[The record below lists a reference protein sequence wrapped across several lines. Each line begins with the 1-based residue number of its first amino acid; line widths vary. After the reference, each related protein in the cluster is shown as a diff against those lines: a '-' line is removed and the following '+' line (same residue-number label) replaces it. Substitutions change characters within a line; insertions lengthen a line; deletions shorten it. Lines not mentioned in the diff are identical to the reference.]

1 MSRLQTAL
9 DRFIEISGDRIGE
22 LGESII
28 TGLVWIRGSK
38 VVCIAGSREAGDR
51 TPAGW
56 RRASRIVGLARHLRK
71 PLLLWNLSFHNGGA
85 GQTPNLAAEQ
95 AARDGQQD
103 IIQFPFAIISVIEDA
118 QNNAFSTVELAL
130 PDGIVFVDGAETLC
144 GHLTISPRTID
155 ASSAEDVAS
164 GILRLLVQ
172 IGPIPADELVSQ
184 RRTRLA
190 SITLS

>member
-9 DRFIEISGDRIGE
+9 DRFIEISGDRTGE
-22 LGESII
+22 LGESIN
-28 TGLVWIRGSK
+28 TGLVWIGGNK
-38 VVCIAGSREAGDR
+38 VVCIADSRETEHR

-56 RRASRIVGLARHLRK
+56 RRASRIIGVARQLRK
-71 PLLLWNLSFHNGGA
+71 PLLLWNLSFHNGT

-103 IIQFPFAIISVIEDA
+103 IIQFPFGIVSVIEDA
-118 QNNAFSTVELAL
+118 QKNAFSTVELAL

-144 GHLTISPRTID
+144 GHLTISPRTVG
-155 ASSAEDVAS
+155 ASGAEDVAS
-164 GILRLLVQ
+164 GISELLVQ
-172 IGPIPADELVSQ
+172 IASIPAGELVS
-184 RRTRLA
+184 RRRARLA

>member
-9 DRFIEISGDRIGE
+9 DRFIEISGDRTGE
-22 LGESII
+22 LGESIN
-28 TGLVWIRGSK
+28 TGLVWIGGNK
-38 VVCIAGSREAGDR
+38 VVCIADSRATEHR
-51 TPAGW
+51 TPASW
-56 RRASRIVGLARHLRK
+56 RRASRIIGVARQLRK
-71 PLLLWNLSFHNGGA
+71 PLLLWNLSFHNGT

-103 IIQFPFAIISVIEDA
+103 IIQFPFGIISVIEDA
-118 QNNAFSTVELAL
+118 QKNAFSTVELAL

-144 GHLTISPRTID
+144 GHLTISPRTVG

-164 GILRLLVQ
+164 GISELLVQ
-172 IGPIPADELVSQ
+172 IALIPADELVSQ

>member
-9 DRFIEISGDRIGE
+9 DRFIEISGDRTGE
-22 LGESII
+22 LGESID
-28 TGLVWIRGSK
+28 TGLVWIGGNK
-38 VVCIAGSREAGDR
+38 VVCIADSRAAGRR
-51 TPAGW
+51 TPADW
-56 RRASRIVGLARHLRK
+56 RRASRIVGVARRLRK
-71 PLLLWNLSFHNGGA
+71 PLLLWNLSFHHGTE
-85 GQTPNLAAEQ
+85 QMPNLAAEQ

-118 QNNAFSTVELAL
+118 RKNAFSTVELAL

-144 GHLTISPRTID
+144 GHLTISPRTIV

-164 GILRLLVQ
+164 GISGLLVQ
-172 IGPIPADELVSQ
+172 IAPIPANELVSQ
-184 RRTRLA
+184 RGTRLA

>member
-1 MSRLQTAL
+1 MSRLQTAV
-9 DRFIEISGDRIGE
+9 DRFIEISGDRTGE
-22 LGESII
+22 LGESIN
-28 TGLVWIRGSK
+28 TGLVWIGGNK
-38 VVCIAGSREAGDR
+38 VVCIADSRETEHR
-51 TPAGW
+51 TPASW
-56 RRASRIVGLARHLRK
+56 RRASRIIGVARQLRK
-71 PLLLWNLSFHNGGA
+71 PLLLWNLSFHSGT

-103 IIQFPFAIISVIEDA
+103 IIQFPFGIISVIEDA
-118 QNNAFSTVELAL
+118 QKNAFSTVELAL

-144 GHLTISPRTID
+144 GHLTISPRTVG

-164 GILRLLVQ
+164 GISELLVQ
-172 IGPIPADELVSQ
+172 IASIPADELVSQ

>member
-1 MSRLQTAL
+1 MSHLQTAL
-9 DRFIEISGDRIGE
+9 DRFIEISGDRTGE
-22 LGESII
+22 LGESIN
-28 TGLVWIRGSK
+28 TGLVWIGGNK
-38 VVCIAGSREAGDR
+38 VVCIADSRETEHR
-51 TPAGW
+51 TPASW
-56 RRASRIVGLARHLRK
+56 RRASRIIGVARQLRK
-71 PLLLWNLSFHNGGA
+71 PLLLWNLSFHNGT

-103 IIQFPFAIISVIEDA
+103 IMQFPFGIVSVIEDA
-118 QNNAFSTVELAL
+118 QKNAFSTVELAL

-144 GHLTISPRTID
+144 GHLTISPRTVG

-164 GILRLLVQ
+164 GISGLLVH
-172 IGPIPADELVSQ
+172 IASIPANELVSQ

>member
-9 DRFIEISGDRIGE
+9 DRFIEISGDRTGE
-22 LGESII
+22 LGESIN
-28 TGLVWIRGSK
+28 TGLVWIGGNK
-38 VVCIAGSREAGDR
+38 LVLIADSREAGHR

-56 RRASRIVGLARHLRK
+56 RRASRIVGVARQLRK
-71 PLLLWNLSFHNGGA
+71 PVLLWNLSFHNGA

-103 IIQFPFAIISVIEDA
+103 IIQFPYAIISVIEDA
-118 QNNAFSTVELAL
+118 QKHAFSTVELAL

-144 GHLTISPRTID
+144 GHLTISPRTIG

-164 GILRLLVQ
+164 SISGLLVQ
-172 IGPIPADELVSQ
+172 IASIPANELVFQ
-184 RRTRLA
+184 RTTRLA